1 MKNNAQ
7 ILTINYK
14 SVDGVLG
21 TWTLGGSLVGADK
34 PTELW
39 RNPNLWFLRLIQM
52 AAVSS
57 FSADVFSKIEKI
69 LISKKTSAENAA
81 DCGRL
86 NEPLLSIYFPY
97 FYF

>member
-1 MKNNAQ
+1 MAEPQSMISKAH
-7 ILTINYK
+7 
-14 SVDGVLG
+14 SDGRSQLIF
-21 TWTLGGSLVGADK
+21 
-34 PTELW
+34 
-39 RNPNLWFLRLIQM
+39 RRRLQQNR
-52 AAVSS
+52 
-57 FSADVFSKIEKI
+57 KI